1 VVGGIG
7 KGLKIALA
15 TLNTGRLSLPAICAA
30 TTKYS
35 LKIAR
40 EWAAERKQWGRPV
53 GEHDP
58 VAQHLAFIA
67 GTAFGLEAV
76 VDVASR
82 LADDKRNDFRIEAAI
97 AKLYGSEL
105 GWQAVDTMIQVRGGR
120 GYETAA
126 SLKARGEKPIPAE
139 QLLRD
144 MRINRIFEGST
155 EIMHLLI
162 AREAVD
168 QHLAVA
174 GDVLDPSTAAATRPR
189 RRSGAA
195 KFYATWLP
203 KLVTGEGQNPRAF
216 EEFGPLAKHVRYA
229 ERSSR
234 KLARSTFGLMGRH
247 QASLEQKGALLGRVV
262 DIGSEIFAISC
273 ACVYAQTIAREQPA
287 RREEA
292 FELADLFAKQARRR
306 AEDKFSQLFSND
318 DAAQYKTAQKLLGG
332 RYAWFEDSV
341 LDPAGDGP
349 MIPAEAH
356 TVPAKERF
364 AADPDVATPAVEEQA
379 EAVQ

>member
-1 VVGGIG
+1 
-7 KGLKIALA
+7 
-15 TLNTGRLSLPAICAA
+15 
-30 TTKYS
+30 
-35 LKIAR
+35 
-40 EWAAERKQWGRPV
+40 
-53 GEHDP
+53 
-58 VAQHLAFIA
+58 
-67 GTAFGLEAV
+67 

-105 GWQAVDTMIQVRGGR
+105 GWQAVDTMIQIRGGR

-174 GDVLDPSTAAATRPR
+174 GDVLDPSTAVGDKAKAAV
-189 RRSGAA
+189 GAA
-195 KFYATWLP
+195 RFYATWLP

-216 EEFGPLAKHVRYA
+216 EEFGLAGPHVRYA

-287 RREEA
+287 RRDEA

-306 AEDKFSQLFSND
+306 AEALFSELFSND
-318 DAAQYKTAQKLLGG
+318 DAAQYKTAQAVLGG
-332 RYAWFEDSV
+332 RYSWFEDSV
-341 LDPAGDGP
+341 LDP
-349 MIPAEAH
+349 
-356 TVPAKERF
+356 R
-364 AADPDVATPAVEEQA
+364 ATAR
-379 EAVQ
+379 